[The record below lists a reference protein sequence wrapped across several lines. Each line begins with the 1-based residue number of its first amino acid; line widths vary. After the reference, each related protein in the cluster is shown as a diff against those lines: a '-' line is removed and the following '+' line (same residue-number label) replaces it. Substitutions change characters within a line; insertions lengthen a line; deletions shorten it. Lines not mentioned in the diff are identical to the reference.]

1 MKAWAVVRPRA
12 PLECVEIA
20 EPVPTGTEVV
30 VEVTEAGVCH
40 SDLHFWEGEYNLGG
54 GKILKIADRGAKL
67 PRAMGHE
74 IVGRVLKWGP
84 EAEGVAEGDLR
95 IVFPWLGCETC
106 ARCQAGE
113 GNLCAK
119 PASYGSARDGGYA
132 DQVLVPH
139 PRYLIDPGNIDP
151 ALAATYACSGITV
164 YSAIRKAMP
173 LPPDAP
179 FVLIG
184 AGGLGLAAVSM
195 LRAMGHRRIV
205 SLDIAAEKRAAALAM
220 GATDAVDSSGPDA
233 LEQVLA
239 ATDGPVPAVIDF
251 VNSSATAQLGFD
263 LLAKA
268 GRLVLVGYAGGD
280 LMLPL
285 GAMMFGRKNILTSGT
300 GSLQDLKEVVALAQ
314 TGAIAPIPITR
325 MPKSRANEA
334 LTLLHDGKVTG
345 RIVLEPG

>member
-12 PLECVEIA
+12 PLQCIEIA
-20 EPVPTGTEVV
+20 DPVPSGTEVV
-30 VEVTEAGVCH
+30 IEVTQAGVCH
-40 SDLHFWEGEYNLGG
+40 SDLHFWDGEYNLGG
-54 GKILKIADRGAKL
+54 GKVLRIADRGAKL

-74 IVGRVLKWGP
+74 IVGRVLEWGP
-84 EAEGVAEGDLR
+84 EAEGVTKGELR
-95 IVFPWLGCETC
+95 IVFPWLGCGSC
-106 ARCQAGE
+106 ARCLAGE

-119 PASYGSARDGGYA
+119 PASFGSARDGGYA
-132 DQVLVPH
+132 ERVVVPH
-139 PRYLIDPGNIDP
+139 PRFLIDPGNIDP
-151 ALAATYACSGITV
+151 ALAATYACSGVTV

-173 LPPDAP
+173 LPADAP

-184 AGGLGLAAVSM
+184 AGGLGLAAISV
-195 LRAMGHRRIV
+195 LRALGHRRIV
-205 SLDIAAEKRAAALAM
+205 SLDIAAEKRAAALAL
-220 GATDAVDSSGPDA
+220 GATDVVDSSGPDA
-233 LEQVLA
+233 LDRVLS
-239 ATDGPVPAVIDF
+239 ATGGPVPAVIDF
-251 VNSSATAQLGFD
+251 VNNSATAQLGFD

-268 GRLVLVGYAGGD
+268 GRLILVGYAGGD

-300 GSLQDLKEVVALAQ
+300 GSLKELTEIVALAQ

-325 MPKSRANEA
+325 MPKSRANDA